1 MRQSAFVMAGLL
13 KRDCWERVVNY
24 HQEGGLCSQAAGWNP
39 GTGTP
44 RQAQM
49 VLREARRHRR
59 AGQLGYQC
67 GSNLEV
73 LGAPVKLR
81 EARLHVK
88 QPLLHLRRP
97 RSNKEKTG
105 KLTGPPWD
113 AKGAIS
119 GPPLGKPHAS
129 LPLHPR
135 GYLRVRRMR
144 KTILIHETPDPTQR
158 DCLSY

>member
-13 KRDCWERVVNY
+13 KRDCWERVLNY
-24 HQEGGLCSQAAGWNP
+24 HQEGGLCSQG
-39 GTGTP
+39 GI
-44 RQAQM
+44 QA
-49 VLREARRHRR
+49 LGLHGRHRWSSER
-59 AGQLGYQC
+59 HADTGEPGQLGYQC

-113 AKGAIS
+113 AKGVIS